1 MALLGVQGGAAIP
14 LGKRLV
20 MWPRVAALWGRGD
33 VLTRSALQFFIP
45 FAVELGQ
52 LLFGLGPSHEMVDRK
67 FNVER
72 EDYTTTTVGV
82 SMLIGGWW
90 RNVPPE
96 DETYYP

>member
-1 MALLGVQGGAAIP
+1 VAQGGGAVGP
-14 LGKRLV
+14 
-20 MWPRVAALWGRGD
+20 GRRAH
-33 VLTRSALQFFIP
+33 RSALQFFIP

-52 LLFGLGPSHEMVDRK
+52 LLVGLGPSYEMVDRK
-67 FNVER
+67 SNVER
-72 EDYTTTTVGV
+72 EDYTTTSVGV